1 MVTRPKIGRENFW
14 RLFQTFAKEKD
25 MKAFTY
31 IFYSAVAGV
40 GVCLVMTIVTAVHQH
55 QVKKAV
61 ESAPLTIPLPAEAP
75 HS

>member
-1 MVTRPKIGRENFW
+1 
-14 RLFQTFAKEKD
+14 

-40 GVCLVMTIVTAVHQH
+40 GVCLVMTIVTAIHQH